1 MEINITM
8 KKSTL
13 SADIRALT
21 KSKESNEVIM
31 MNLFDDGHS
40 VLLAEEK
47 DVEKYLKKGYVLF
60 GSDAH
65 KLKKGT
71 LFKR

>member
-1 MEINITM
+1 M

-47 DVEKYLKKGYVLF
+47 DVEKYLKKG
-60 GSDAH
+60 
-65 KLKKGT
+65 T
-71 LFKR
+71 LFNR